1 MEGILRTRNVTLAGL
16 VLAVIT
22 VGFIYGFYVL
32 GGTEVFAQEP
42 TTGEQDFA
50 CSPDEQQVETFS
62 GTADQSFPEFEI
74 DGAEWRF
81 IVQATSTAETSGSV
95 TVETVFDPDNPGF
108 GIATVSVN
116 PEFSPTETSSSSVID
131 GPGTFTLE
139 VDANGAEYDILVCES
154 QTPGGGGG
162 GTTTGAPKTPTT
174 PPPAPKTP
182 SPAPKT
188 PSPAPKTPSP
198 APKTPSPAPE
208 DSGTLMNAGGPTTG
222 PVPMMAN
229 GSCPRE
235 LPVKRDGACYST

>member
-1 MEGILRTRNVTLAGL
+1 MEGILRTRNITLVGL
-16 VLAVIT
+16 VLAVIAL
-22 VGFIYGFYVL
+22 GFIYGLYVF
-32 GGTEVFAQEP
+32 GGTEVFAQES
-42 TTGEQDFA
+42 TIGEQNFA
-50 CSPDEQQVETFS
+50 CSPDEQQVETFT

-95 TVETVFDPDNPGF
+95 SVRTVFDPDNPGSGF
-108 GIATVSVN
+108 AIASVD
-116 PEFSPTETSSSSVID
+116 PEFSPTDTSSSSVID

-154 QTPGGGGG
+154 QTPGGGSG
-162 GTTTGAPKTPTT
+162 GTTTGAPKTPT
-174 PPPAPKTP
+174 PPAPKTP

-188 PSPAPKTPSP
+188 PTPAPKTPTP
-198 APKTPSPAPE
+198 APD

-222 PVPMMAN
+222 PVPTMPN

-235 LPVKRDGACYST
+235 LPTMRDGACYSA

>member
-1 MEGILRTRNVTLAGL
+1 MTERFYTIRRQNYGGKIDETWFH
-16 VLAVIT
+16 
-22 VGFIYGFYVL
+22 VGFIYGLYLL
-32 GGTEVFAQEP
+32 GGTNVFAQEP

-74 DGAEWRF
+74 DGTEWRF

-95 TVETVFDPDNPGF
+95 SVRTVFDPDNPVSGSA
-108 GIATVSVN
+108 IASVD

-154 QTPGGGGG
+154 QTSGGGGG

-174 PPPAPKTP
+174 PPSAPKTRH
-182 SPAPKT
+182 
-188 PSPAPKTPSP
+188 
-198 APKTPSPAPE
+198 
-208 DSGTLMNAGGPTTG
+208 LLL
-222 PVPMMAN
+222 
-229 GSCPRE
+229 PRRLHRPLR
-235 LPVKRDGACYST
+235 LPRLLPRLLLLLQKIRAR